1 MILRSVLE
9 GVAQAVSLAVHA
21 VRDSGGEMPDTVPF
35 IGGGSTN
42 PVFAQL
48 LADCAGRPRAHSE
61 APDAAVTG
69 AALLGTGVTSNPH
82 RPEYSSVTLPREE
95 EMVVLASRRE
105 RLREIIATSRG
116 KGAGATLLE

>member
-1 MILRSVLE
+1 
-9 GVAQAVSLAVHA
+9 
-21 VRDSGGEMPDTVPF
+21 MPDTLPF

-48 LADCAGRPRAHSE
+48 LADCAGRPLAHIE

-95 EMVVLASRRE
+95 EMVLLASRRE

-116 KGAGATLLE
+116 NGAGATLLE